1 MGVADIQTPAPP
13 QSTNGHLGT
22 AISNAVVSIYAEF
35 LGRGPT
41 RARTVIGPNLVTVVL
56 QDTLTKGEQRLVA
69 AGAGDSVTDVRRV
82 FQQTMKDDL
91 VDAVERITG
100 RVVAAFLS
108 DQSVGPD
115 VAVEVFVLDPE
126 TPSPPVG

>member
-1 MGVADIQTPAPP
+1 VGVADIQTPAPP

>member
-1 MGVADIQTPAPP
+1 
-13 QSTNGHLGT
+13 
-22 AISNAVVSIYAEF
+22 VVSIYAEF

>member
-1 MGVADIQTPAPP
+1 
-13 QSTNGHLGT
+13 
-22 AISNAVVSIYAEF
+22 VVSIYAEC

-108 DQSVGPD
+108 DQSVRPD

-126 TPSPPVG
+126 TPSPHIG